1 MPGIVARRG
10 ERARRP
16 PAARRCAHSAVAIVA
31 VVGLGAGPSAAADS
45 GARANPEGRSARHP
59 PTKGALPGTADVS
72 VTLAD
77 SPDPVSVGQPLT
89 YTVAVHNAGPDAASG
104 VEVANQLPSG
114 VVFARA
120 TPTAGACDAPAPGGP
135 VTCSVGA
142 LASGSDAQ
150 VEIVAY
156 PTDNGSILDAA
167 TVSANEVDPTPADA
181 GAETSTAVNGVG
193 CSIVGTSGNDR
204 SLSGTNGDDVICGL
218 GGNDVITGGR
228 GNDRL
233 DGGPGRDVVRG
244 GDGIDQVFGRAGDDD
259 LIGGTGFDLV
269 RYDGAAS
276 RVRVDLAEGKAT
288 GEGTDALSLIDGI
301 VGSPNG
307 DVLRAGPGANE
318 IYGRGGDDEIAGGRG
333 FDYARF
339 DFAGAGVSVDLTAG
353 AATGGEGSDT
363 IEGIEGVIGS
373 NFADTLL
380 GDAAGNQLGGRSGDD
395 VIRGGR
401 GTDASLYMFATSA
414 VQVDLEASAATGG
427 DGTDALTGIEN
438 VVGSPFRDV
447 LKGGAGGNRLSGE
460 AGADTIR
467 GVDGR
472 DALFGNAGA
481 DDVGGGRGD
490 DFLDGGLGADR
501 LDGGADVD
509 RCRAGRADRVI
520 SCRRVHQPRSAERRS
535 ATGRDGEATLRR
547 LPA

>member
-1 MPGIVARRG
+1 MPGSVARRAEPG
-10 ERARRP
+10 RRP
-16 PAARRCAHSAVAIVA
+16 PALRRCARGAVAIV
-31 VVGLGAGPSAAADS
+31 VVAGLGAGPSAAAN
-45 GARANPEGRSARHP
+45 GAGANTDGRSARHL
-59 PTKGALPGTADVS
+59 PTKGALPATADVS

-77 SPDPVSVGQPLT
+77 SPDPVSVGQPLA

-104 VEVANQLPSG
+104 VEIANQLPSG

-120 TPTAGACDAPAPGGP
+120 APSAGACDALSPGGS
-135 VTCSVGA
+135 VRCSVGG

-156 PTDNGSILDAA
+156 PTNNGSVLDAA

-181 GAETSTAVNGVG
+181 EAETSTTVNGVG

-244 GDGIDQVFGRAGDDD
+244 GDGIDQLFGRVGDDD
-259 LIGGTGFDLV
+259 LVGGAGFDLV
-269 RYDGAAS
+269 RFDGAAS
-276 RVRVDLAEGKAT
+276 RVSVDLAGGKAT
-288 GEGTDALSLIDGI
+288 GEGTDALSLIEGI
-301 VGSPNG
+301 VGSANG

-353 AATGGEGSDT
+353 AARGGEGSDT
-363 IEGIEGVIGS
+363 IQGIEGVIGS
-373 NFADTLL
+373 NFADTLI

-414 VQVDLEASAATGG
+414 VQVDLAASVATGG
-427 DGTDALTGIEN
+427 DGTDGLNGIEN

-460 AGADTIR
+460 AGSDTIR

-472 DALFGNAGA
+472 DSLFGNAGA
-481 DDVGGGRGD
+481 DDIGGGRGD

-520 SCRRVHQPRSAERRS
+520 SCRRVREPRSPERRS
-535 ATGRDGEATLRR
+535 ATGRDAGATLRR